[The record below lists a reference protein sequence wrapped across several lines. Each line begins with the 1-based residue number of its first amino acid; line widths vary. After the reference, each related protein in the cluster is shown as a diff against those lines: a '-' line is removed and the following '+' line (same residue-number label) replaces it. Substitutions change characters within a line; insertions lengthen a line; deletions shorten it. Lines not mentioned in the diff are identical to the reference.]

1 MSAQA
6 TSRIRIDVAAAL
18 EVVVHIVCDEPCSE
32 SPLAAVEAMGVFLF
46 RPRTEDEGASGF
58 NFLCE
63 K

>member
-18 EVVVHIVCDEPCSE
+18 KVIVHIVCHEPCFE

-46 RPRTEDEGASGF
+46 RLCTEDEGAGGF
-58 NFLCE
+58 NFLRE